1 MSKKSRKRN
10 KKILAAIGIG
20 LGVAALASRK
30 PKQSD
35 VSQDSGRGSG
45 LRDTVDTKKTVTPKK
60 KPDSN
65 MPSNLSKNTGKDN
78 KIAPRNEKSVRVKTN
93 TNKVYTD
100 ATGGESTAKV
110 GNEKTTFKG
119 DDGYLRK
126 GKDATPMTTGRFGTA
141 KAASEMSQGK
151 LPPQLRT
158 PKKPE
163 TYNEIS
169 PFAAKNGGRA
179 NYQSGGKV
187 KGCGKALRGFG
198 KAMKGKR

>member
-10 KKILAAIGIG
+10 KKVLAAIGLG
-20 LGVAALASRK
+20 LGAAAMASK
-30 PKQSD
+30 KKANVD
-35 VSQDSGRGSG
+35 VDSGRGSG
-45 LRDTVDTKKTVTPKK
+45 LRDTVDTAKKDTAKKETTVTTPR
-60 KPDSN
+60 
-65 MPSNLSKNTGKDN
+65 TIQDN
-78 KIAPRNEKSVRVKTN
+78 KYKGPRNTKSIRVKEN
-93 TNKVYTD
+93 TNKIYTD
-100 ATGGESTAKV
+100 ATGGESTAKEGNTKSTFV
-110 GNEKTTFKG
+110 GK
-119 DDGYLRK
+119 DGYLRK
-126 GKDATPMTTGRFGTA
+126 GENATPMTGGRFGTS
-141 KAASEMSQGK
+141 KAASEISKGA

>member
-20 LGVAALASRK
+20 LGAAALASK
-30 PKQSD
+30 KNATETNNPVGGVDKIAA
-35 VSQDSGRGSG
+35 DS
-45 LRDTVDTKKTVTPKK
+45 KKTVTPKK
-60 KPDSN
+60 KPDTTVTTPKKN
-65 MPSNLSKNTGKDN
+65 IPQDTKVNTGPKN
-78 KIAPRNEKSVRVKTN
+78 QNSIIVKTN
-93 TNKVYTD
+93 TNKVFKRKD
-100 ATGGESTAKV
+100 GPDSAKV
-110 GNEKTTFKG
+110 GNENTTFKG
-119 DDGYLRK
+119 KDGYLRK
-126 GKDATPMTTGRFGTA
+126 GKDATPMTGGRFGTSR
-141 KAASEMSQGK
+141 AASEMSRGA

>member
-10 KKILAAIGIG
+10 KKILAAIGLG
-20 LGVAALASRK
+20 LGAAAMASK
-30 PKQSD
+30 KKANAD
-35 VSQDSGRGSG
+35 VDSGRGSG
-45 LRDTVDTKKTVTPKK
+45 LRDTVDTAKKDTAKKETTVTTPR
-60 KPDSN
+60 
-65 MPSNLSKNTGKDN
+65 TIQDN
-78 KIAPRNEKSVRVKTN
+78 KYKGPRNTKSIRVKEN
-93 TNKVYTD
+93 TNKIYTD
-100 ATGGESTAKV
+100 ATGGESTAKEGNTKSTFV
-110 GNEKTTFKG
+110 GK
-119 DDGYLRK
+119 DGYLRK
-126 GKDATPMTTGRFGTA
+126 GENATPMTGGRFGTS
-141 KAASEMSQGK
+141 KAASEISKGA